1 MSQKPR
7 KLLLHLTVPLLPVD
21 SGGKRKLLGTLQYFR
36 ERKDFF
42 SVDVVSRNDFGST
55 IWTVEQRE
63 EILKTANNLF
73 ICDGEHNFLDFV
85 YSRSK
90 SFYHQKLLKQQ
101 MPVDTDYFTPPGYIK
116 FVRSLLSE
124 HKYDLIWINT
134 PDYAHLGLKGTR
146 SSGHPVH
153 TILDIVDLQCQMRL
167 ARETIGYLKG
177 LKFDYEANFKKE
189 IKLLNQFEKLI
200 ITSQEEM
207 ALIKPY
213 IPSDKLHLIPY
224 PLEDLNPTATLVPY
238 SDREF
243 KYDLLFVGAAYHPNV
258 EGMNFF
264 LTSIFPKI
272 VEYKPDIRF
281 AVAGRVCDFI
291 QVDPAFK
298 QNIDCL
304 GFVDDLSELYST
316 SKVVICPLLHGSGTK
331 IKLQEAMN
339 YGIPIVTTRCGAS
352 GLSLNDGV
360 NAFITDEPE
369 LYAQRALNLVKE
381 PKLAQK
387 VSEELAMKF
396 EREYSRSAVY
406 SKLDAMLGI

>member
-1 MSQKPR
+1 MSPKPR

-21 SGGKRKLLGTLQYFR
+21 TGGKRKLLGTLQYFR

-55 IWTVEQRE
+55 TWTVEQRQ

-73 ICDGEHNFLDFV
+73 ICEGERNLLDFV

-90 SFYHQKLLKQQ
+90 SFYHQKLLRQQ
-101 MPVDTDYFTPPGYIK
+101 MPVDTDYFTPPGYIN
-116 FVRSLLSE
+116 FVRSLISE

-134 PDYAHLGLKGTR
+134 PDYAHLGLKGAR

-153 TILDIVDLQCQMRL
+153 TILDIVDLQCKMRV
-167 ARETIGYLKG
+167 ARETIAYLKG
-177 LKFDYEANFKKE
+177 LKFDYEANLKKE
-189 IKLLNQFEKLI
+189 IRLLNQFEKLI

-224 PLEDLNPTATLVPY
+224 PLEDLNPTDTLVPY
-238 SDREF
+238 SNREF
-243 KYDLLFVGAAYHPNV
+243 KYALLFVGAAYHPNV

-272 VEYKPDIRF
+272 VEYKPDIRL

-316 SKVVICPLLHGSGTK
+316 SRVVICPLLHGSGTK
-331 IKLQEAMN
+331 IKLQEAMT

-352 GLSLNDGV
+352 GLSLKDGI

-369 LYAQRALNLVKE
+369 LYAQRVLNLLKE

-387 VSEELAMKF
+387 ISEKVAMTF
-396 EREYSRSAVY
+396 ESEYSISAVY
-406 SKLDAMLGI
+406 SKLDAMFRI

>member
-1 MSQKPR
+1 MSPKPR

-21 SGGKRKLLGTLQYFR
+21 TGGKRKLLGNLKYFR
-36 ERKDFF
+36 DRKDFF

-55 IWTVEQRE
+55 TWTVEQRQ

-73 ICDGEHNFLDFV
+73 ICEGERNLLDFV

-90 SFYHQKLLKQQ
+90 SFYHQKLLRQQ
-101 MPVDTDYFTPPGYIK
+101 MPVDTDYFTPPGYIN
-116 FVRSLLSE
+116 FVRSLISE

-153 TILDIVDLQCQMRL
+153 TILDIVDLQCKMRL

-177 LKFDYEANFKKE
+177 LKFDYEANLKKE
-189 IKLLNQFEKLI
+189 LRLLNQFEKLI

-207 ALIKPY
+207 AMIKPY

-224 PLEDLNPTATLVPY
+224 PLEDLNPTDTLVPY
-238 SDREF
+238 SNREF

-331 IKLQEAMN
+331 IKLQEAMT

-352 GLSLNDGV
+352 GLSLKDGI
-360 NAFITDEPE
+360 NAFITDEPD
-369 LYAQRALNLVKE
+369 LYAQRVLNLLKE

-387 VSEELAMKF
+387 VSEKVAMTF
-396 EREYSRSAVY
+396 ESEYSISAVY
-406 SKLDAMLGI
+406 SKLDAMFRI

>member
-1 MSQKPR
+1 MSQEPR

-73 ICDGEHNFLDFV
+73 ICEAEHNFLDFV

-116 FVRSLLSE
+116 FVRSLISE

-146 SSGHPVH
+146 SSGQPVH

-291 QVDPAFK
+291 QIDPAFK

-360 NAFITDEPE
+360 NAFITDEPK
-369 LYAQRALNLVKE
+369 LYAHRALNLVKE

-387 VSEELAMKF
+387 VSEEVAMTF

>member
-1 MSQKPR
+1 MSQKPK
-7 KLLLHLTVPLLPVD
+7 KLLLHLTVPLLPID
-21 SGGKRKLLGTLQYFR
+21 TGGKRKLLGTLQYFR

-73 ICDGEHNFLDFV
+73 ICEGEGNFLDFV

-116 FVRSLLSE
+116 FVRSLISE

-146 SSGHPVH
+146 SSGQPVH

-213 IPSDKLHLIPY
+213 IPCDKLHLIPY

-291 QVDPAFK
+291 QIDPAFK

-360 NAFITDEPE
+360 NTFITDEPE
-369 LYAQRALNLVKE
+369 LYAHRALNLVKE

-387 VSEELAMKF
+387 VSEEVAMTF